1 MSTTNSLHVMCHAKC
16 ASHVSGPFQRL
27 QGGLR
32 FGGARSLQ
40 AIRHLQA
47 TQFRE
52 GQRKFLGLV
61 VSAGSAPCCRGR
73 HRHNQTNFLEYL
85 GWQLE
90 AMGLISRRVQAY
102 MEIPS
107 RLGQCRTPQDFANEQ
122 ARFWQTALTQYSEG
136 SQRLMS
142 AWGQM
147 VASPIGIGGGAGET
161 KRDRDY
167 LTFPEP
173 KAASTAPASTQ
184 RPARERRV
192 A

>member
-1 MSTTNSLHVMCHAKC
+1 MSKETRFELNGL
-16 ASHVSGPFQRL
+16 GPFQNMF
-27 QGGLR
+27 QTYYGGLDTAAQSLEPFYR
-32 FGGARSLQ
+32 GFAR
-40 AIRHLQA
+40 
-47 TQFRE
+47 
-52 GQRKFLGLV
+52 
-61 VSAGSAPCCRGR
+61 
-73 HRHNQTNFLEYL
+73 
-85 GWQLE
+85 WQLE